1 VFQDGSVDTIS
12 PTSLAHGCVTFPMSP
27 RRGYT
32 AVACI
37 PRRNNTEVQARLSVR
52 LVPQSS
58 PRYNGR
64 VRPSEES
71 RNNTNTL
78 SRRPNWCWPT
88 WAPVQRPRPPKKTQ
102 VSLASIVFPLNNF
115 KHFLTLFSKFFAS
128 FPHGTCSL
136 SVSCQYL
143 ALDGIYHPFRA
154 ALPSNPTRWKTIV
167 RYGILTTNG
176 VLTLHDPAFQLNSV
190 RTVTDGAFYRLQ
202 FGLTPDLQVELFPL
216 HSPLLRE
223 SLLVYFPPVS

>member
-1 VFQDGSVDTIS
+1 MFQDGSVDTIS

-136 SVSCQYL
+136 SVSRQYL
-143 ALDGIYHPFRA
+143 ALDEIYHPFCT
-154 ALPSNPTRWKTIV
+154 ALPSNATLRKPP
-167 RYGILTTNG
+167 
-176 VLTLHDPAFQLNSV
+176 VLCRRPSRRRDSHPLWCPVPKDLYPVPHRVGLS
-190 RTVTDGAFYRLQ
+190 RLQ
-202 FGLTPDLQVELFPL
+202 FGVGTTSISNLSSSRFT
-216 HSPLLRE
+216 RR
-223 SLLVYFPPVS
+223 Y